1 MKRRLKSTA
10 SVPMKTPEKPA
21 TVNVKVT
28 RARANR
34 AARDFKIINR
44 EAERLNKE
52 ARDVLGFQRLP

>member
-10 SVPMKTPEKPA
+10 SVPMKTSEKPA